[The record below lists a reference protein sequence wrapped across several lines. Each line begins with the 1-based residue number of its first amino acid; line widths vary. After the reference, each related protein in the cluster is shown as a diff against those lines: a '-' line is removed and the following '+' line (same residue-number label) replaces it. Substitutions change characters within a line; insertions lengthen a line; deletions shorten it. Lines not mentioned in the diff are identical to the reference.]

1 MKKKIIPLVIASTL
15 LVGCSS
21 SSAVNYSSEV
31 SNGDKTAINI
41 DGTEISKNDIY
52 HYLLE
57 QYGSSEVLSLALTY
71 IADQEITDEEAYK
84 TKLDETIAEQK
95 ESAGVTSLD
104 DIAKQYGL
112 ENEQEFIDKIVSVGV
127 KQEMLKEKYI
137 DENYKKLVKEY
148 KVKYL
153 KTITVDTEAGAKKI
167 LKQIKDGS
175 DFDTIMNENS
185 GSDAGMVT
193 TETTTVD
200 KNIIKKLDKFTKDG
214 VYEKVIK
221 TSDSKYAIVYVYN
234 TDTSGVTD
242 EIKSNLST
250 ISDMSTKVESYY
262 LKQYNF
268 TINEKAIE
276 DEINESQPNY
286 LG

>member
-31 SNGDKTAINI
+31 SDGDKTAINI
-41 DGTEISKNDIY
+41 DGTEINKNDIY

-57 QYGSSEVLSLALTY
+57 KYGSSEVLSLALTY
-71 IADQEITDEEAYK
+71 IADQEITDEDAYN
-84 TKLDETIAEQK
+84 TKLNETIAEQK

-112 ENEQEFIDKIVSVGV
+112 ENEQEFIDKILSVGV

-137 DENYKKLVKEY
+137 DKNYKKLVKEY

-167 LKQIKDGS
+167 LEQIKDGS
-175 DFDTIMNENS
+175 DFDTIMNENG

-200 KNIIKKLDKFTKDG
+200 ENIIKKLDKFTKDG
-214 VYEKVIK
+214 AYEKVIK

-234 TDTSGVTD
+234 TDTSAVTD
-242 EIKSNLST
+242 EIKSNLAT

-276 DEINESQPNY
+276 DEINESQPDY

>member
-31 SNGDKTAINI
+31 SDGDKTAINI
-41 DGTEISKNDIY
+41 DGTEINKNDIY

-57 QYGSSEVLSLALTY
+57 KYGSSEVLSLALTY
-71 IADQEITDEEAYK
+71 IADQEITDEDAYK
-84 TKLDETIAEQK
+84 AKLDETIAQQK
-95 ESAGVTSLD
+95 ESTSATSLD

-112 ENEQEFIDKIVSVGV
+112 ENEQEYIDKVLSVGV

-137 DENYKKLVKEY
+137 DKNYKKLIKEY

-153 KTITVDTEAGAKKI
+153 KTITVDTEAGAKKL
-167 LKQIKDGS
+167 LKQIKNGS

-200 KNIIKKLDKFTKDG
+200 ENIIKKLNKFTKDG

-234 TDTSGVTD
+234 TDTSAVTD

-276 DEINESQPNY
+276 DEINESQPDY

>member
-21 SSAVNYSSEV
+21 SSTVNYSSEV
-31 SNGDKTAINI
+31 SDGDKTAINI
-41 DGTEISKNDIY
+41 DGTEINKNDIY

-57 QYGSSEVLSLALTY
+57 KYGSSEVLSLALTY
-71 IADQEITDEEAYK
+71 IADQEITDEDAYN
-84 TKLDETIAEQK
+84 TKLNETIAEQK

-112 ENEQEFIDKIVSVGV
+112 ENEQEYIDKVLSVGV

-137 DENYKKLVKEY
+137 DKNYKKLIKEY

-167 LKQIKDGS
+167 LEQIKDGS

-200 KNIIKKLDKFTKDG
+200 ENIIKKLDKFTKDG
-214 VYEKVIK
+214 AYEKVIK

-234 TDTSGVTD
+234 TDTSAVTD
-242 EIKSNLST
+242 EIKSNLAT

-276 DEINESQPNY
+276 DEINESQPDY

>member
-21 SSAVNYSSEV
+21 SSAINYSSEV

-127 KQEMLKEKYI
+127 KQKMLKEKYI

-276 DEINESQPNY
+276 DEINESQPDY

>member
-31 SNGDKTAINI
+31 SDGDKTAINI
-41 DGTEISKNDIY
+41 DGTEINKNDIY

-57 QYGSSEVLSLALTY
+57 KYGSSEVLSLALTY
-71 IADQEITDEEAYK
+71 IADQEITDEDAYN
-84 TKLDETIAEQK
+84 TKLNETIAEQK

-112 ENEQEFIDKIVSVGV
+112 ENEQEYIDKVLSVGV

-137 DENYKKLVKEY
+137 DKNYKKLVKEY

-167 LKQIKDGS
+167 
-175 DFDTIMNENS
+175 T
-185 GSDAGMVT
+185 
-193 TETTTVD
+193 
-200 KNIIKKLDKFTKDG
+200 
-214 VYEKVIK
+214 
-221 TSDSKYAIVYVYN
+221 
-234 TDTSGVTD
+234 
-242 EIKSNLST
+242 
-250 ISDMSTKVESYY
+250 
-262 LKQYNF
+262 
-268 TINEKAIE
+268 
-276 DEINESQPNY
+276 
-286 LG
+286 

>member
-31 SNGDKTAINI
+31 SDGDKTAINI
-41 DGTEISKNDIY
+41 DGTEINKNDIY

-57 QYGSSEVLSLALTY
+57 KYGSSEVLSLALTY
-71 IADQEITDEEAYK
+71 IADQEITDEDAYN
-84 TKLDETIAEQK
+84 TKLNETITEQK

-112 ENEQEFIDKIVSVGV
+112 ENEQEYIDKVLSVGV

-137 DENYKKLVKEY
+137 DKNYKKLIKEY

-167 LKQIKDGS
+167 LEQIKDGS
-175 DFDTIMNENS
+175 DFDTIMNENG

-200 KNIIKKLDKFTKDG
+200 ENIIKKLDKFTKDG
-214 VYEKVIK
+214 AYEKVIK

-234 TDTSGVTD
+234 TDTSAVTD
-242 EIKSNLST
+242 EIKSNLAT

-276 DEINESQPNY
+276 DEINESQPDY

>member
-31 SNGDKTAINI
+31 SDGDKTAINI
-41 DGTEISKNDIY
+41 DGTEINKNDIY

-57 QYGSSEVLSLALTY
+57 KYGSSEVLSLALTY
-71 IADQEITDEEAYK
+71 IADQEITDEDAYN
-84 TKLDETIAEQK
+84 TKLNETIAEQK

-112 ENEQEFIDKIVSVGV
+112 ENEQEYIDKVLSVGV

-137 DENYKKLVKEY
+137 DKNYKKLIKEY

-153 KTITVDTEAGAKKI
+153 KTITVDTEAGAKKL

-175 DFDTIMNENS
+175 DFDTIMNENG

-200 KNIIKKLDKFTKDG
+200 ENIIKKLDKFTKDG
-214 VYEKVIK
+214 AYEKVIK

-234 TDTSGVTD
+234 TDTSAVTD
-242 EIKSNLST
+242 EIKSNLAT

-276 DEINESQPNY
+276 DEINESQPDY

>member
-31 SNGDKTAINI
+31 SDGDKTAINI
-41 DGTEISKNDIY
+41 DGTEINKNDIY

-57 QYGSSEVLSLALTY
+57 KYGSSEVLSLALTY
-71 IADQEITDEEAYK
+71 IADQEITDEDAYN
-84 TKLDETIAEQK
+84 TKLNETIAEQK

-112 ENEQEFIDKIVSVGV
+112 ENEQEFIDKILSVGV

-167 LKQIKDGS
+167 LEQIEDGS
-175 DFDTIMNENS
+175 DFDTIMNENG

-200 KNIIKKLDKFTKDG
+200 ENIIKKLDKFTKDG
-214 VYEKVIK
+214 AYEKVIK

-234 TDTSGVTD
+234 TDTSAVTD
-242 EIKSNLST
+242 EIKSNLAT

-276 DEINESQPNY
+276 DEINESQPDY

>member
-31 SNGDKTAINI
+31 SDGDKTAINI
-41 DGTEISKNDIY
+41 DGTEINKNDIY

-57 QYGSSEVLSLALTY
+57 KYGSSEVLSLALTY
-71 IADQEITDEEAYK
+71 IADQEITDEDAYN
-84 TKLDETIAEQK
+84 TKLNETIAEQK

-112 ENEQEFIDKIVSVGV
+112 ENEQEYIDKVLSVGV

-137 DENYKKLVKEY
+137 DKNYKKLIKEY

-167 LKQIKDGS
+167 LEQIKDGS
-175 DFDTIMNENS
+175 DFDTIMNENG

-200 KNIIKKLDKFTKDG
+200 ENIIKKLDKFTKDG
-214 VYEKVIK
+214 AYEKVIK

-234 TDTSGVTD
+234 TDTSAVTD
-242 EIKSNLST
+242 EIKSNLAT
-250 ISDMSTKVESYY
+250 ISDMSTKVERYY

-276 DEINESQPNY
+276 DEINESQPDY

>member
-31 SNGDKTAINI
+31 SDGDKTAINI
-41 DGTEISKNDIY
+41 DGTEINKNDIY

-57 QYGSSEVLSLALTY
+57 KYGSSEVLSLALTY
-71 IADQEITDEEAYK
+71 IADQEITDEDAYN
-84 TKLDETIAEQK
+84 TKLNETIAEQK

-112 ENEQEFIDKIVSVGV
+112 ENEQEYIDKVLSVGV

-137 DENYKKLVKEY
+137 DKNYKKLVKEY

-167 LKQIKDGS
+167 LEQIKDGS
-175 DFDTIMNENS
+175 DFDTIMNENG

-200 KNIIKKLDKFTKDG
+200 ENIIKKLDKFTKDG
-214 VYEKVIK
+214 AYEKVIK

-234 TDTSGVTD
+234 TDTSAVTD
-242 EIKSNLST
+242 EIKSNLAT

-276 DEINESQPNY
+276 DEINESQPDY

>member
-276 DEINESQPNY
+276 DEINESQPDY

>member
-21 SSAVNYSSEV
+21 SSAINYSSEV

-167 LKQIKDGS
+167 LEQIKDGS
-175 DFDTIMNENS
+175 DFDTIMNENG

-276 DEINESQPNY
+276 DEINESQPDY

>member
-21 SSAVNYSSEV
+21 SSAINYSSEV

-167 LKQIKDGS
+167 LEQIEDGS
-175 DFDTIMNENS
+175 DFDTIMNENG

-276 DEINESQPNY
+276 DEINESQPDY